1 MKKIHINNDDNYAT
15 PSSGNI
21 ANAVLATVLSPLKEK
36 DRNKRF
42 LRLLQKLLNDKD
54 YEAIGLLRTMVE
66 NDTLA
71 MQKSYEIMTEYLVR
85 SNGG

>member
-1 MKKIHINNDDNYAT
+1 MNCEKEVEAT
-15 PSSGNI
+15 QSSGNI

-36 DRNKRF
+36 ERNKRF

>member
-1 MKKIHINNDDNYAT
+1 MNSEKEVEAT

-36 DRNKRF
+36 ERNKRF

-66 NDTLA
+66 NDTIA
-71 MQKSYEIMTEYLVR
+71 MQKSYEIMTEYLVL